1 MSSVRTSG
9 EFVARCLAE
18 LFVSSELG
26 LFGLIRAHIASTY
39 ARDSFV
45 HELLTP
51 KGPPP
56 ACEWRCCS

>member
-18 LFVSSELG
+18 LLVSSG
-26 LFGLIRAHIASTY
+26 LFVFGLIRAQIAPTY

-45 HELLTP
+45 SEIRTDKGLLP
-51 KGPPP
+51 VGY
-56 ACEWRCCS
+56 WRCCS